1 MLSLSQL
8 LLNLHSP
15 EGRSGDY
22 CVLHYCAVSDD
33 KVLRSLALCL
43 TSTFSEA
50 GLTRTGGCF
59 CWHCYLFIYSH
70 LFCHC
75 FEFLLPFAHTYI
87 VQSPNTL
94 NKDSLSC
101 VHQPNSLVVHN
112 DYERVNDSTSLN
124 KMLIPI

>member
-1 MLSLSQL
+1 MAEGADGEEEIQFLRTVSDAVALSAVIKLTGQSV
-8 LLNLHSP
+8 
-15 EGRSGDY
+15 DY

-43 TSTFSEA
+43 TSTFSEP

-75 FEFLLPFAHTYI
+75 FEIPVAIRAYI
-87 VQSPNTL
+87 HSSKSKHL
-94 NKDSLSC
+94 
-101 VHQPNSLVVHN
+101 
-112 DYERVNDSTSLN
+112 E
-124 KMLIPI
+124 